1 VCAKRTKDN
10 AQDDSGLWAEVAK
23 TITPANREDV
33 LFTDPSIKA
42 KAQKPR
48 KSEAQKPLGAGG
60 APLKPAIKT
69 NKTAEIRPDEI
80 RPADLRSSVPVMR
93 AGIDNAS
100 ARRLTKGSFEIDER
114 LDLHGKTEVMA
125 HKALLQF
132 VQRASRSGARTLLI
146 ITGKGAGGQGVLRR
160 KVPEWLKEYPLKPH
174 ILAIS
179 QASPKDGGGGAL
191 YVRLRRSRDSD
202 FRADFR
208 GDIL

>member
-1 VCAKRTKDN
+1 MCAKRTIDKAIIKKTGRNKERD
-10 AQDDSGLWAEVAK
+10 QDDSTLWAEVAK
-23 TITPANREDV
+23 TITPADRDDV
-33 LFTDPSIKA
+33 LFTDRGATAKA
-42 KAQKPR
+42 KKPP
-48 KSEAQKPLGAGG
+48 KSEAKKPVSADGAV
-60 APLKPAIKT
+60 PLKPVIKT
-69 NKTAEIRPDEI
+69 KTPPEV

-100 ARRLTKGSFEIDER
+100 ARRLTKGSFEIDDR
-114 LDLHGKTEVMA
+114 LDLHGKTEAMA

-132 VQRASRSGARTLLI
+132 VQQASRFGARTLLI

-191 YVRLRRSRDSD
+191 YVRLRRSRQGD
-202 FRADFR
+202 F
-208 GDIL
+208 

>member
-1 VCAKRTKDN
+1 MCAKRTIDKAIIKKTGRHKDIG
-10 AQDDSGLWAEVAK
+10 QDDSNLWAEVAK
-23 TITPANREDV
+23 TITPADREDV
-33 LFTDPSIKA
+33 LFVDPSTKA
-42 KAQKPR
+42 KSQKPQ
-48 KSEAQKPLGAGG
+48 KAEAKKPVKAGG
-60 APLKPAIKT
+60 GGLVKPARAAKA
-69 NKTAEIRPDEI
+69 NAEV

-93 AGIDNAS
+93 GGIDNAS

-132 VQRASRSGARTLLI
+132 VQRASQSGARTLLI

-160 KVPEWLKEYPLKPH
+160 KVPEWLKDYPLKPH

-191 YVRLRRSRDSD
+191 YVRLRRNRQ
-202 FRADFR
+202 
-208 GDIL
+208 GDI